1 MIKKVLCVDDDM
13 VTLAIFKRILGK
25 AQTIEKIETAINGQE
40 ALDLL
45 INMQQN
51 QVPLPDIILLD
62 LNMPVLDGWSFVEK
76 FQQVFPDNHSGL
88 KIMIVTSS
96 IDPEDQSKAKQYDF
110 IVDYVTKPFG
120 VEFLEKLNQL
130 KP

>member
-1 MIKKVLCVDDDM
+1 MIRNVLCVDDDM

-25 AQTIEKIETAINGQE
+25 AQTIEKIETAVNGQE

-45 INMQQN
+45 INMQTK
-51 QVPLPDIILLD
+51 QVPLPDVILLD
-62 LNMPVLDGWSFVEK
+62 LNMPVLDGWGFVEK
-76 FQQVFPDNHSGL
+76 FQQEFPGNQSGL

-96 IDPEDQSKAKQYDF
+96 IDPEDQRNAKQYNF

-120 VEFLEKLNQL
+120 LEFIDKLNQI